1 MSPDAPLHAPDGPG
15 REGEGAALPAGLAA
29 PECSGAALP
38 PGVLVAR
45 VGAGA
50 NCSSAGS
57 AIDILFYTSVIA
69 GAVAVALSAAFPPR
83 AAGTPGA
90 EGGGAAPD
98 APDGASGDDP
108 RDELR

>member
-1 MSPDAPLHAPDGPG
+1 MGLPALP
-15 REGEGAALPAGLAA
+15 EGALVSAA
-29 PECSGAALP
+29 SPPVLP

-83 AAGTPGA
+83 PPA
-90 EGGGAAPD
+90 EGGGSGNGPAGDP
-98 APDGASGDDP
+98 PSGDDP
-108 RDELR
+108 KPQLR